1 MVSHQQQYHV
11 NPTQLGAPEKLLW
24 GLTARQLFILALGC
38 SLGYRLWA
46 QCAFLLAY
54 GLAGFGTR
62 LLLASLPV
70 LLALA
75 FATIRLGGRSLEIWA
90 ILLLR
95 FWGKQKQAVWCS
107 VHVKDRYAQNI
118 GVTQQAAGSDR
129 AAQEEGE

>member
-1 MVSHQQQYHV
+1 MSHQQQYHV

-46 QCAFLLAY
+46 QYAFLLTY

-62 LLLASLPV
+62 LLLAALPV

-75 FATIRLGGRSLEIWA
+75 LATIHLGGRFLEIWA

-95 FWGKQKQAVWCS
+95 YWAKQKQVVWCS
-107 VHVKDRYAQNI
+107 VHIKDRYALESAP
-118 GVTQQAAGSDR
+118 QQQVMGNDWATG
-129 AAQEEGE
+129 EEGE

>member
-1 MVSHQQQYHV
+1 MSHQQQYHV

-54 GLAGFGTR
+54 GMAGFGTR

-75 FATIRLGGRSLEIWA
+75 LATIQLGGRYPEIWA
-90 ILLLR
+90 VLLLR
-95 FWGKQKQAVWCS
+95 YACKQKHAVWCS
-107 VHVKDRYAQNI
+107 VHVKDRYALDLTI
-118 GVTQQAAGSDR
+118 TQQAADSEM
-129 AAQEEGE
+129 AEQEESE

>member
-1 MVSHQQQYHV
+1 MSHQQQYHV
-11 NPTQLGAPEKLLW
+11 NPTQLSAPEKLLW

-75 FATIRLGGRSLEIWA
+75 LATIQLGGRSLEIWA

-107 VHVKDRYAQNI
+107 VHVKDRYANGPGI
-118 GVTQQAAGSDR
+118 ARQAAGSKI
-129 AAQEEGE
+129 AEKEESE

>member
-1 MVSHQQQYHV
+1 MSHQHQYHI

-46 QCAFLLAY
+46 ACAFLLAS
-54 GLAGFGTR
+54 GIAGFGMR

-75 FATIRLGGRSLEIWA
+75 LATIQLGGRSLEIWA
-90 ILLLR
+90 VLLLR
-95 FWGKQKQAVWCS
+95 FWGKQKQAVWCG
-107 VHVKDRYAQNI
+107 VHVKDRYALDHN
-118 GVTQQAAGSDR
+118 VVRQATGSEMTEK
-129 AAQEEGE
+129 EESE